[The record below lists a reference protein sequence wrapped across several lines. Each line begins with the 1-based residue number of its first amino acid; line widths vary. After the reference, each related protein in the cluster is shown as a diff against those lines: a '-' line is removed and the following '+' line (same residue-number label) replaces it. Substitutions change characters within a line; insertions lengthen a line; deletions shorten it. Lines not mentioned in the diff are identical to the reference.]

1 MLQTKCVKTH
11 LLFKIL
17 LVAIKSPV
25 RRTIGIIAPA
35 TRCKTEKFRSRIG
48 LPQSCCHRW
57 KSGAAQDSSVSQG
70 TCSKKWAAQ
79 DRKAKSQ
86 TQNLHLFKRK
96 NLVPVGEILMFVNI
110 EALETRARHPR
121 RGGQISLPTVLLIIG
136 IEEN

>member
-1 MLQTKCVKTH
+1 M
-11 LLFKIL
+11 
-17 LVAIKSPV
+17 VAIKSPV

-57 KSGAAQDSSVSQG
+57 KSGAAQEPSVSQG

-96 NLVPVGEILMFVNI
+96 NLVPVGEIVMFVNI
-110 EALETRARHPR
+110 KALETRARHPR